1 MMAAASHDTKNSTA
15 AMIFEKVGGSFRD
28 PAGHVLDDGSTILRT
43 VTRRKIDEFLAL
55 DAQGVFEKLTR
66 RGRMVSSEDVTT
78 EYPDLVVEDVQRI
91 LRHERLKYISYPYEW
106 SFNQLKDAALLT
118 LDLQI
123 DLLENENT
131 TLSDNTAY
139 NVQFDGYRPVFI
151 DVLSLEQYV
160 DGKPWIG
167 YGQFCQQFLNPLV
180 MTAKLGVD
188 FRHWYRGNVEGIAT
202 TDLARMLKLRHLLSP
217 GILTHVYM
225 HAKALQASSHASH
238 DPGKERPAVKLPK
251 ANHLALLKYM
261 RAFVNTLTIPA
272 HGSTWG
278 EYEHT
283 NTYDNTEAG
292 QKRKFVAEFVG
303 GLRPRTLIDMGC
315 NAGEYSK
322 LSLDAGAEYVI
333 GFDFD
338 TNAVDVAYRRAKQA
352 KLNFL
357 PLQLDAFNPSPSQG
371 WRQNER
377 PGFDVRAKADAM
389 VALAFEHHLA
399 IAKNAPMDQMIS
411 WLVGIAPAGVIEFVP
426 KNDPTVQIM
435 LRGRE
440 DIFPDYSQE
449 TFEAILARNAK
460 IVKQKQVTDHGRVL
474 FQYQR

>member
-1 MMAAASHDTKNSTA
+1 MN
-15 AMIFEKVGGSFRD
+15 FENVGGSFRD
-28 PAGHVLDDGSTILRT
+28 PAGHVLDNGSTILRT
-43 VTRRKIDEFLAL
+43 VTRTKIDEFLAL
-55 DAQGVFEKLTR
+55 DAQGVFEKLVR
-66 RGRMVSSEDVTT
+66 RGNMVGSEDVTSD
-78 EYPDLVVEDVQRI
+78 YPDLVVDNVKRI

-106 SFNQLKDAALLT
+106 SFSQLKDAALLT

-123 DLLENENT
+123 DLLEHENT

-151 DVLSLEQYV
+151 DVLSLEKYV
-160 DGKPWIG
+160 EGRPWVG

-188 FRHWYRGNVEGIAT
+188 FRHWYRGNVDGIAT
-202 TDLARMLKLRHLLSP
+202 TDLAKMLKLRHLFSP

-225 HAKALQASSHASH
+225 HAKALESASRAAQAT
-238 DPGKERPAVKLPK
+238 DKTRQDLKLPK
-251 ANHLALLKYM
+251 ARHLALLKYM
-261 RAFVNTLTIPA
+261 RAFVSALTVPS

-278 EYEHT
+278 DYEKTH
-283 NTYDNTEAG
+283 TYDDTEAG
-292 QKRKFVAEFVG
+292 RKRRFVAEFVSEVQ
-303 GLRPRTLIDMGC
+303 PDTLIDLGC
-315 NAGEYSK
+315 NAGEYSIV
-322 LSLDAGAEYVI
+322 SLNAGAKHVI

-338 TNAVDVAYRRAKQA
+338 SNAVDVAYRRAKEG

-377 PGFDVRAKADAM
+377 YGFDARAKADAM

-399 IAKNAPMDQMIS
+399 IAKNTPLDQMIA
-411 WLVGIAPAGVIEFVP
+411 WLVGTAPAGVIEFVP

-435 LRGRE
+435 LRGRD
-440 DIFPDYSQE
+440 DIFPDYNQE
-449 TFEAILARNAK
+449 TFRAILARNAS
-460 IVKQKQVTDHGRVL
+460 IVKQEQVTDHGRIL
-474 FQYQR
+474 FQYRR

>member
-1 MMAAASHDTKNSTA
+1 
-15 AMIFEKVGGSFRD
+15 MIFEKVGGSFRD

-43 VTRRKIDEFLAL
+43 VTQTKVEEFLAL
-55 DAQGVFEKLTR
+55 DAQGVFKKLTQ
-66 RGRMVSSEDVTT
+66 RGSMVSSEDVTGD
-78 EYPDLVVEDVQRI
+78 YPDLVTDNVQRV
-91 LRHERLKYISYPYEW
+91 LRHERLNYISYPYEW

-123 DLLENENT
+123 DLLEHEDT

-151 DVLSLEQYV
+151 DVLSLEKYV
-160 DGKPWIG
+160 EGRPWIG

-180 MTAKLGVD
+180 LTAKLGVD

-202 TDLARMLKLRHLLSP
+202 TDLARMLKFRHLLSP

-225 HAKALQASSHASH
+225 HAKALEAAARSVDGTSKPKP
-238 DPGKERPAVKLPK
+238 DVKLSK
-251 ANHLALLKYM
+251 AKQLALLKYM
-261 RAFVNTLTIPA
+261 RAFVDTLRVGAQDT
-272 HGSTWG
+272 TWG
-278 EYEHT
+278 EYEKTH
-283 NTYDNTEAG
+283 TYDDTEYG
-292 QKRKFVAEFVG
+292 RKRRFVSEFVASVQ
-303 GLRPRTLIDMGC
+303 PNTLIDLGC
-315 NAGEYSK
+315 NAGDYSV
-322 LSLDAGAEYVI
+322 LSLESGAKRVI

-338 TNAVDVAYRRAKQA
+338 SNAVDVAYRRAKEG

-357 PLQLDAFNPSPSQG
+357 PLQLDAFNPSASQG

-377 PGFDVRAKADAM
+377 YGFDRRAKADAM

-399 IAKNAPMDQMIS
+399 IAKNTPLDQTID
-411 WLVGIAPAGVIEFVP
+411 WLVGIAPQGVIEFVP

-435 LRGRE
+435 LRGRD
-440 DIFPDYSQE
+440 DIFTDYTEENFTS
-449 TFEAILARNAK
+449 LLSRKAK
-460 IVKQKQVTDHGRVL
+460 IVKQQQVTEHGRVL